1 MSFFFWNITQY
12 EYFRDIDFNPRKF
25 RYFQPIMCL
34 VGESEQVKI
43 QNLTNKM
50 SERDIFFTSFLVF
63 ANYSLC
69 PKI

>member
-1 MSFFFWNITQY
+1 
-12 EYFRDIDFNPRKF
+12 
-25 RYFQPIMCL
+25 MCL